1 MNMSKLSGFLE
12 LLKAPLK
19 ILSQNGKLMAI
30 TATVYLILY
39 SISFIL
45 YMLSAN
51 PFILDLTHK
60 LIALASARPGTP
72 DFSKLLVAIREDTGI
87 FLGIEVAYFVLF
99 FFVALF
105 AQTAVVIT
113 ASCYYSGHDLSLK
126 ELFLKVSKTWTRP
139 FVTSLW
145 IQLLSLGY
153 TSFFLLPFLV
163 PSLVLFDHRTI
174 LITVLIF
181 LAIFFILIYIYLSVV
196 WSLAFVVSVV
206 EDSYGYSALGK
217 AKVLVNGKRVHGFL
231 LNFFLNLVTLVI
243 IVTGS
248 KLMKLSPAMPIVVGV
263 IQVLLIGIISMFKS
277 IAYCE
282 FYVQCK
288 NNMTK
293 LGGLDYSRIP
303 TTPVVDEYLP

>member
-39 SISFIL
+39 SISFFL
-45 YMLSAN
+45 YMLSTN
-51 PFILDLTHK
+51 PFLLDLMFK
-60 LIALASARPGTP
+60 LMALASERPGTP

-87 FLGIEVAYFVLF
+87 VLGIEVAYMILF

-105 AQTAVVIT
+105 TQSTVIII
-113 ASCYYSGHDLSLK
+113 ASCYYTGNDLALK
-126 ELFLKVSKTWTRP
+126 ELVLKVSKTWTRP

-145 IQLLSLGY
+145 VQLLALGY

-174 LITVLIF
+174 LITILIF
-181 LAIFFILIYIYLSVV
+181 VAIFFITFYIYLSVV
-196 WSLAFVVSVV
+196 WSLAIAVSVV

-217 AKVLVNGKRVHGFL
+217 AKELVNGKRVHGFL
-231 LNFFLNLVTLVI
+231 LNLFFILVLVVICI
-243 IVTGS
+243 IGS
-248 KLMKLSPAMPIVVGV
+248 KLSPAMPIVGGV
-263 IQVLLIGIISMFKS
+263 IQTLLIGIISMFQS
-277 IAYCE
+277 MAYTG
-282 FYVQCK
+282 FYFQCK
-288 NNMTK
+288 NDMMK
-293 LGGLDYSRIP
+293 SGGLEYSRIP
-303 TTPVVDEYLP
+303 ATPVLDQYIP

>member
-163 PSLVLFDHRTI
+163 PSLVLFDHP
-174 LITVLIF
+174 
-181 LAIFFILIYIYLSVV
+181 
-196 WSLAFVVSVV
+196 FVVSVV

-293 LGGLDYSRIP
+293 LGGFGL
-303 TTPVVDEYLP
+303 